1 MESANLHHQ
10 HQLHQDQFSGS
21 SSLSTPSFYSGV
33 GNNSWNQNTL
43 LNNAGG
49 NLNLNADGFISNTRP
64 RDSRQTNVHD
74 LVPPSIDTS
83 MIQDLGYSNWVTNTY
98 TNQSAHDLHLAKI
111 KEELSESAI
120 SCSSSSPEDYHL
132 PSTSYIIRHGHRGNI
147 HDLNENIFLK
157 NFSSNCQLNELQ
169 GGSLYSN
176 NSHQSTTPSF
186 GGLATPSR
194 GNFSQIFPTANIS
207 NPNSSFLNSSGMN
220 LQVLD
225 LLTSTKFGGGYD
237 HQLAHNNLGLFKEAP
252 SYGHEHL
259 KEPSHWLTNS
269 HNKVSSTFINGVTET
284 KRSNS
289 SVSEPKA
296 SHTASKKP
304 RLESRSSLAPFKV
317 GKVRKEK
324 LGDRIAALQQL
335 VAPFGKTDT
344 ASVLMEAIGYIK
356 FLQDQVETLSVP
368 YMKPSRNNTRRSM
381 HEGQGSM
388 EDADEEQTR
397 DLRSR
402 GLCLVPL
409 SCMSYI
415 TNDNIGGW
423 PSASEFGGRT

>member
-21 SSLSTPSFYSGV
+21 SSLSTPSFYGGV
-33 GNNSWNQNTL
+33 HNNSSWNQNTL
-43 LNNAGG
+43 LNSAG
-49 NLNLNADGFISNTRP
+49 NLNLNADGFISNS

-83 MIQDLGYSNWVTNTY
+83 MIQDLGYPNWVTNNF

-132 PSTSYIIRHGHRGNI
+132 PSTSYIRHDHRGDI

-176 NSHQSTTPSF
+176 SSQSTPSF
-186 GGLATPSR
+186 GGLATPNR

-207 NPNSSFLNSSGMN
+207 NPNSSFLSSSGMN

-225 LLTSTKFGGGYD
+225 LLTSTNFSGGFN

-252 SYGHEHL
+252 SFSHDHL

-269 HNKVSSTFINGVTET
+269 HNKVSSFINGVTET

-289 SVSEPKA
+289 SVSEAKA

-304 RLESRSSLAPFKV
+304 RLESRSSLAPF
-317 GKVRKEK
+317 KVRKEK

-368 YMKPSRNNTRRSM
+368 YMKPSRNNTRRSIQ
-381 HEGQGSM
+381 EGSM
-388 EDADEEQTR
+388 EDVDEEQKR

-423 PSASEFGGRT
+423 PSASDFGGRN